1 MAIKILN
8 GVDVEGSMNITASDV
23 PNLDASKITSGTI
36 NASRMPNLDAGKVNS
51 GSFSTSRIPNLDASK
66 ITSGTLN
73 AARIPNLSSS
83 YGTAADTA
91 KGVQAFEWGNHAE
104 AGYLTSL
111 PSHTH
116 SYLPL
121 SGGTLTGALTI
132 NAYIKGN
139 GQQLVLNAGESHS
152 YATGQTNEYI
162 YLNAEQGL
170 EINSHTGNWSGGWS
184 TRKTAYLRGDQLT
197 LDGEAMTKT
206 NIQNFKTAYG
216 WGNHGSAG
224 YATQSWVNSQGFL
237 TSETDSQ
244 TLSWNGTNGV
254 LTISGGNSVDLDGR
268 YLTSIPASY
277 TTDTEL
283 GAVESSIHQRI
294 DDEIIPLIAAKQDAG
309 SYLTTTG
316 KAADSNLLDGIDS
329 SAFLRSNTADTAS
342 GRITFTGGVKI
353 QGGNAGDAQGSELLF
368 DGSNSPQIKFRDSDT
383 SHDDFYIHVNSNNFY
398 ILVDRDNNDGWDGAH
413 PLQLEGDTNS
423 TYLFGNKVGNAAYQN
438 TSAFDSAG
446 SASTAQANA
455 IAHAD
460 DRINSEVLPAI
471 DTKLDSSVNP
481 IKGATVS
488 NDTITFTRSDN
499 TTFSVTTSDA
509 NTNTWRGIDD
519 TPVNGQTAESISSN
533 WAYDHVNA
541 SNPHGTTAADVG
553 ADPAGSAA
561 AVDARI
567 ENDVIPELAKGA
579 AAYGWGNHADAG
591 YVVPADFTPANYPD
605 FIGPQ
610 GPAGAAGAKGD
621 TGDTGPIGPQG
632 PAGSAGATG
641 PQGPQGPS
649 GSTGPQGPAGANGS
663 MYGPDKYLF
672 QTGMVYEANRQPIV
686 LAGQE
691 INGSTST
698 SISGESE
705 IVFNQAGTYLISWN
719 INWQSYYA
727 NRSTFGAS
735 AKLNGATIQGGTN
748 IQYFRYNTY
757 GHKSTTA
764 STFAVTVGVGDVLFF
779 ETFLHAG
786 AINHGVTSTNG
797 DGGAITITR
806 IV

>member
-8 GVDVEGSMNITASDV
+8 GVDVEGSMNIAASDV

-51 GSFSTSRIPNLDASK
+51 GSFSTSRIPNLSASK

-73 AARIPNLSSS
+73 AARIPDLSSS

-197 LDGEAMTKT
+197 LDGEALTKT

-216 WGNHGSAG
+216 WGNHASAG
-224 YATQSWVNSQGFL
+224 
-237 TSETDSQ
+237 
-244 TLSWNGTNGV
+244 
-254 LTISGGNSVDLDGR
+254 
-268 YLTSIPASY
+268 YLTSIP
-277 TTDTEL
+277 
-283 GAVESSIHQRI
+283 
-294 DDEIIPLIAAKQDAG
+294 
-309 SYLTTTG
+309 
-316 KAADSNLLDGIDS
+316 
-329 SAFLRSNTADTAS
+329 
-342 GRITFTGGVKI
+342 
-353 QGGNAGDAQGSELLF
+353 
-368 DGSNSPQIKFRDSDT
+368 
-383 SHDDFYIHVNSNNFY
+383 
-398 ILVDRDNNDGWDGAH
+398 
-413 PLQLEGDTNS
+413 S
-423 TYLFGNKVGNAAYQN
+423 TYATDAEV
-438 TSAFDSAG
+438 
-446 SASTAQANA
+446 STAVGA
-455 IAHAD
+455 ID
-460 DRINSEVLPAI
+460 TRINEEVLPAI
-471 DTKLDSSVNP
+471 DTKLDASVNP

-509 NTNTWRGIDD
+509 NSWRGIHD
-519 TPVNGQTAESISSN
+519 TPVNGATTTSISSN
-533 WAYDHVNA
+533 WAYDNQ
-541 SNPHGTTAADVG
+541 SKINNGQT
-553 ADPAGSAA
+553 
-561 AVDARI
+561 
-567 ENDVIPELAKGA
+567 
-579 AAYGWGNHADAG
+579 AYGWGNHADAG
-591 YVVPADFTPANYPD
+591 YVRPEEFTPDNYPD

-610 GPAGAAGAKGD
+610 GPAGSNGSQGPQGPAGAKGD
-621 TGDTGPIGPQG
+621 TGDVGPQG
-632 PAGSAGATG
+632 PAGSAGSTG
-641 PQGPQGPS
+641 PQGPQGPAGS
-649 GSTGPQGPAGANGS
+649 NGSTGPQGPQGPAGANGS

-672 QTGMVYEANRQPIV
+672 QTGMIYEVNRQPIV

-698 SISGESE
+698 SPSGESE
-705 IVFNQAGTYLISWN
+705 ITFNQAGTYLISWN

-748 IQYFRYNTY
+748 IQYFRYHTY

-764 STFAVTVGVGDVLFF
+764 STFAVTVAVGDVLFF

-786 AINHGVTSTNG
+786 AVNHGVTSTNG

>member
-8 GVDVEGSMNITASDV
+8 GVDVEGSMNIAASDV

-51 GSFSTSRIPNLDASK
+51 GSFSTSRIPNLDAGK

-104 AGYLTSL
+104 VGYLTSL

-139 GQQLVLNAGESHS
+139 GQQLVLSAGESHS

-170 EINSHTGNWSGGWS
+170 EINSHTGNWTGGWS

-197 LDGEAMTKT
+197 LDGEALTKT

-216 WGNHGSAG
+216 WGNHASAG
-224 YATQSWVNSQGFL
+224 YL
-237 TSETDSQ
+237 TSIPSTYATDAEVS
-244 TLSWNGTNGV
+244 TAVGAIDTRINEEVLPAIDTKLDASVNPIKAASVSNDTITFTRSDNTTFTVTTSDANSNNYVDALSFNSTNGV
-254 LTISGGNSVDLDGR
+254 LTIGRNGSLADLTVDLDGR
-268 YLTSIPASY
+268 YLTSLPAHNH
-277 TTDTEL
+277 D
-283 GAVESSIHQRI
+283 
-294 DDEIIPLIAAKQDAG
+294 G
-309 SYLTTTG
+309 SY
-316 KAADSNLLDGIDS
+316 
-329 SAFLRSNTADTAS
+329 
-342 GRITFTGGVKI
+342 
-353 QGGNAGDAQGSELLF
+353 
-368 DGSNSPQIKFRDSDT
+368 
-383 SHDDFYIHVNSNNFY
+383 
-398 ILVDRDNNDGWDGAH
+398 
-413 PLQLEGDTNS
+413 
-423 TYLFGNKVGNAAYQN
+423 
-438 TSAFDSAG
+438 DSAG
-446 SASTAQANA
+446 TAAAEAGAVN
-455 IAHAD
+455 
-460 DRINSEVLPAI
+460 DRIDSEVIPAI

-509 NTNTWRGIDD
+509 NTNTWRGIHDI
-519 TPVNGQTAESISSN
+519 PVNGATTTSISSN
-533 WAYDHVNA
+533 WAYDIQAN
-541 SNPHGTTAADVG
+541 
-553 ADPAGSAA
+553 
-561 AVDARI
+561 I
-567 ENDVIPELAKGA
+567 AKGEE
-579 AAYGWGNHADAG
+579 AYSWGNHAEAG
-591 YVVPADFTPANYPD
+591 YVVPANFTPANYPD

-610 GPAGAAGAKGD
+610 GPAGSNGSQGPQGPAGPAGAKGD
-621 TGDTGPIGPQG
+621 TGDVGPQGPQGPQG

-641 PQGPQGPS
+641 PQGPAGS
-649 GSTGPQGPAGANGS
+649 NGSTGPQGPQGPAGANGS

-672 QTGMVYEANRQPIV
+672 QTGIVYEVSRQPIV

-698 SISGESE
+698 SPSGESE
-705 IVFNQAGTYLISWN
+705 ITFNQAGTYLISWN

-748 IQYFRYNTY
+748 LQYFRYNTY
-757 GHKSTTA
+757 GHKSTTQ
-764 STFAVTVGVGDVLFF
+764 STFAVTVAAGDVLFF

-786 AINHGVTSTNG
+786 AVNHGVTSTNG

>member
-8 GVDVEGSMNITASDV
+8 GVDVEGSMNIAASDI

-51 GSFSTSRIPNLDASK
+51 GSFSASRIPNLSASK

-104 AGYLTSL
+104 VGYLTSL

-206 NIQNFKTAYG
+206 NIQNFKTAHG
-216 WGNHGSAG
+216 WGNHASAG
-224 YATQSWVNSQGFL
+224 
-237 TSETDSQ
+237 
-244 TLSWNGTNGV
+244 
-254 LTISGGNSVDLDGR
+254 
-268 YLTSIPASY
+268 YLTSIP
-277 TTDTEL
+277 
-283 GAVESSIHQRI
+283 
-294 DDEIIPLIAAKQDAG
+294 
-309 SYLTTTG
+309 
-316 KAADSNLLDGIDS
+316 
-329 SAFLRSNTADTAS
+329 
-342 GRITFTGGVKI
+342 
-353 QGGNAGDAQGSELLF
+353 
-368 DGSNSPQIKFRDSDT
+368 
-383 SHDDFYIHVNSNNFY
+383 
-398 ILVDRDNNDGWDGAH
+398 
-413 PLQLEGDTNS
+413 S
-423 TYLFGNKVGNAAYQN
+423 TYATDAEV
-438 TSAFDSAG
+438 
-446 SASTAQANA
+446 STAVGA
-455 IAHAD
+455 ID
-460 DRINSEVLPAI
+460 TRINEEVLPAI
-471 DTKLDSSVNP
+471 DTKLDASVNP
-481 IKGATVS
+481 IKGASVS

-509 NTNTWRGIDD
+509 NSWRGIHD
-519 TPVNGQTAESISSN
+519 TPVNGATTTSISSN
-533 WAYDHVNA
+533 WAYDNQ
-541 SNPHGTTAADVG
+541 SKINNGQT
-553 ADPAGSAA
+553 
-561 AVDARI
+561 
-567 ENDVIPELAKGA
+567 
-579 AAYGWGNHADAG
+579 AYGWGNHADAG
-591 YVVPADFTPANYPD
+591 YVRTEEFTPDNYPD

-610 GPAGAAGAKGD
+610 GPAGSNGSQGPQGPAGPAGAKGD
-621 TGDTGPIGPQG
+621 TGDVGPQG
-632 PAGSAGATG
+632 PAGSNGSNGSDGAGFVEARMEGYDLVLINDQYGETNLGNIRGATGATGAAGSTGATGAVGPQGPQGPQGPKGDTGDTGPQGPAGPAGSAGAQGPQGPVGDAGPQGDIGPQGPRGNTGAAGAQGPAGPQGDIGPQGDVGPAGPKGDTGDTGPQGPAGNTGATGPQGPAGSTGATG
-641 PQGPQGPS
+641 PQGPQGP
-649 GSTGPQGPAGANGS
+649 AGTNGS
-663 MYGPDKYLF
+663 MYGPDKYHF
-672 QTGMVYEANRQPIV
+672 QTGVVYESNRQPII
-686 LAGQE
+686 LAAQE

-698 SISGESE
+698 SPSGESN
-705 IVFNQAGTYLISWN
+705 IIFNQAGTYLISWN

-735 AKLNGATIQGGTN
+735 AKLNGGTIQGGTN
-748 IQYFRYNTY
+748 IQYFRYHTY
-757 GHKSTTA
+757 GHKSTTG
-764 STFAVTVGVGDVLFF
+764 STFAVTVNAGDTMFF

-797 DGGAITITR
+797 DGGAVTVMR

>member
-8 GVDVEGSMNITASDV
+8 GVDVEGSMNIAASDV

-51 GSFSTSRIPNLDASK
+51 GSFSTSRIPNLDAGK

-104 AGYLTSL
+104 VGYLTSL

-139 GQQLVLNAGESHS
+139 GQQLVLSAGESHS

-170 EINSHTGNWSGGWS
+170 EINSHTGNWTGGWS

-197 LDGEAMTKT
+197 LDGEALTKT

-216 WGNHGSAG
+216 WGNHASAG
-224 YATQSWVNSQGFL
+224 YL
-237 TSETDSQ
+237 TSIPSTYATDAEVS
-244 TLSWNGTNGV
+244 TAVGAIDTRINEEVLPAIDTKLDASVNPIKAASVSNDTITFTRSDNTTFTVTTSDANSNNYVDALSFNSTNGV
-254 LTISGGNSVDLDGR
+254 LTIGRNGSLADLTVDLDGR
-268 YLTSIPASY
+268 YLTSLPAHNH
-277 TTDTEL
+277 DTL
-283 GAVESSIHQRI
+283 
-294 DDEIIPLIAAKQDAG
+294 
-309 SYLTTTG
+309 Y
-316 KAADSNLLDGIDS
+316 DSL
-329 SAFLRSNTADTAS
+329 
-342 GRITFTGGVKI
+342 
-353 QGGNAGDAQGSELLF
+353 
-368 DGSNSPQIKFRDSDT
+368 
-383 SHDDFYIHVNSNNFY
+383 
-398 ILVDRDNNDGWDGAH
+398 
-413 PLQLEGDTNS
+413 
-423 TYLFGNKVGNAAYQN
+423 
-438 TSAFDSAG
+438 G
-446 SASTAQANA
+446 SASAVN
-455 IAHAD
+455 
-460 DRINSEVLPAI
+460 DRIDSEVIPAI

-509 NTNTWRGIDD
+509 NTNTWRGIHD
-519 TPVNGQTAESISSN
+519 TPENGATTTSISSN
-533 WAYDHVNA
+533 WAYDIQAN
-541 SNPHGTTAADVG
+541 
-553 ADPAGSAA
+553 
-561 AVDARI
+561 I
-567 ENDVIPELAKGA
+567 AKGEE
-579 AAYGWGNHADAG
+579 AYSWGNHAEAG
-591 YVVPADFTPANYPD
+591 YVVPANFTPANYPD

-610 GPAGAAGAKGD
+610 GPAGSNGSQGPQGPAGPAGAKGD
-621 TGDTGPIGPQG
+621 TGDVGPQGPQGPQG

-641 PQGPQGPS
+641 PQGPAGS
-649 GSTGPQGPAGANGS
+649 NGSTGPQGPQGPAGANGS

-672 QTGMVYEANRQPIV
+672 QTGIVYEVSRQPIV

-698 SISGESE
+698 SPSGESE
-705 IVFNQAGTYLISWN
+705 ITFNQSGTYLISWN

-727 NRSTFGAS
+727 NRSTFGAC
-735 AKLNGATIQGGTN
+735 AKLNGATIQGSMN
-748 IQYFRYNTY
+748 LQYFRYNTY
-757 GHKSTTA
+757 GHKSTTQ
-764 STFAVTVGVGDVLFF
+764 STFAVTVTAGDVLFF

-786 AINHGVTSTNG
+786 AVNHGVTSTNG

>member
-8 GVDVEGSMNITASDV
+8 GVDVEGSMNIAASDI

-51 GSFSTSRIPNLDASK
+51 GSFSTSRIPNLDAGK

-104 AGYLTSL
+104 VGYLTSL

-139 GQQLVLNAGESHS
+139 GQQLVLSAGESHS

-170 EINSHTGNWSGGWS
+170 EINSHTGNWTGGWS

-197 LDGEAMTKT
+197 LDGEALTKT

-216 WGNHGSAG
+216 WGNHASAG
-224 YATQSWVNSQGFL
+224 YL
-237 TSETDSQ
+237 TSIPSTYATDAEVS
-244 TLSWNGTNGV
+244 TAVGAIDTRINEEVLPAIDTKLDASVNPIKAASVSNDTITFTRSDNTTFTVTTSDANSNNYVDALSFNSTNGV
-254 LTISGGNSVDLDGR
+254 LTIGRNGSLADLTVDLDGR
-268 YLTSIPASY
+268 YLTSLPAHNH
-277 TTDTEL
+277 D
-283 GAVESSIHQRI
+283 
-294 DDEIIPLIAAKQDAG
+294 G
-309 SYLTTTG
+309 SY
-316 KAADSNLLDGIDS
+316 
-329 SAFLRSNTADTAS
+329 
-342 GRITFTGGVKI
+342 
-353 QGGNAGDAQGSELLF
+353 
-368 DGSNSPQIKFRDSDT
+368 
-383 SHDDFYIHVNSNNFY
+383 
-398 ILVDRDNNDGWDGAH
+398 
-413 PLQLEGDTNS
+413 
-423 TYLFGNKVGNAAYQN
+423 
-438 TSAFDSAG
+438 DSAG
-446 SASTAQANA
+446 TAAAEAGAVN
-455 IAHAD
+455 
-460 DRINSEVLPAI
+460 DRIDSEVIPAI

-509 NTNTWRGIDD
+509 NTNTWRGIHD
-519 TPVNGQTAESISSN
+519 TPVNGATTTSISSN
-533 WAYDHVNA
+533 WAYDIQAN
-541 SNPHGTTAADVG
+541 
-553 ADPAGSAA
+553 
-561 AVDARI
+561 I
-567 ENDVIPELAKGA
+567 AKGEE
-579 AAYGWGNHADAG
+579 AYSWGNHAEAG
-591 YVVPADFTPANYPD
+591 YVVPANFTPANYPD

-610 GPAGAAGAKGD
+610 GPAGSNGSQGPQGPAGPAGAKGD
-621 TGDTGPIGPQG
+621 TGDVGPQGPQGPQG

-641 PQGPQGPS
+641 PQGPAGS
-649 GSTGPQGPAGANGS
+649 NGSTGPQGPQGPAGANGS

-672 QTGMVYEANRQPIV
+672 QTGIVYEVSRQPIV

-698 SISGESE
+698 SPSGESE
-705 IVFNQAGTYLISWN
+705 ITFNQAGTYLISWN

-748 IQYFRYNTY
+748 LQYFRYNTY
-757 GHKSTTA
+757 GHKSTTQ
-764 STFAVTVGVGDVLFF
+764 STFAVTVAAGDVLFF

-786 AINHGVTSTNG
+786 AVNHGVTSTNG

>member
-8 GVDVEGSMNITASDV
+8 GVDVEGSMNIAASDV

-51 GSFSTSRIPNLDASK
+51 GSFSTSRIPNLSASK

-139 GQQLVLNAGESHS
+139 GQQLVLSAGESHS

-216 WGNHGSAG
+216 WGNHASAG
-224 YATQSWVNSQGFL
+224 
-237 TSETDSQ
+237 
-244 TLSWNGTNGV
+244 
-254 LTISGGNSVDLDGR
+254 
-268 YLTSIPASY
+268 YLTSIPSTYA
-277 TTDTEL
+277 TDAEVNTAV
-283 GAVESSIHQRI
+283 GAV
-294 DDEIIPLIAAKQDAG
+294 
-309 SYLTTTG
+309 
-316 KAADSNLLDGIDS
+316 
-329 SAFLRSNTADTAS
+329 DT
-342 GRITFTGGVKI
+342 
-353 QGGNAGDAQGSELLF
+353 
-368 DGSNSPQIKFRDSDT
+368 
-383 SHDDFYIHVNSNNFY
+383 
-398 ILVDRDNNDGWDGAH
+398 
-413 PLQLEGDTNS
+413 
-423 TYLFGNKVGNAAYQN
+423 
-438 TSAFDSAG
+438 
-446 SASTAQANA
+446 
-455 IAHAD
+455 
-460 DRINSEVLPAI
+460 RINEEVLPAI
-471 DTKLDSSVNP
+471 DAKLDASVNP
-481 IKGATVS
+481 IKSATVS

-509 NTNTWRGIDD
+509 NTNTWRPIHD
-519 TPVNGQTAESISSN
+519 TPVNGATTTSISSN
-533 WAYDHVNA
+533 WAHDNQ
-541 SNPHGTTAADVG
+541 SKINNGQT
-553 ADPAGSAA
+553 
-561 AVDARI
+561 
-567 ENDVIPELAKGA
+567 
-579 AAYGWGNHADAG
+579 AYGWGNHAAAG
-591 YVVPADFTPANYPD
+591 YVRPEEFTPDNYPE

-610 GPAGAAGAKGD
+610 GPAGSNGSVGPQGPAGANGAKGD
-621 TGDTGPIGPQG
+621 TGDTGSIGPQG

-641 PQGPQGPS
+641 PQGPS
-649 GSTGPQGPAGANGS
+649 GSSGPQGPQGPAGANGS

-672 QTGMVYEANRQPIV
+672 QTGVVYEANRQPIV
-686 LAGQE
+686 LGGQE

-698 SISGESE
+698 SFAGESE
-705 IVFNQAGTYLISWN
+705 ITFNQAGTYLISWN

-735 AKLNGATIQGGTN
+735 AKLNGSTIQGGTN
-748 IQYFRYNTY
+748 LQYFRYNTY

-764 STFAVTVGVGDVLFF
+764 STFAVTVAVGDVLFF

-786 AINHGVTSTNG
+786 AANHGVTSTNG

>member
-8 GVDVEGSMNITASDV
+8 GVDVEGSMNIAASDI

-51 GSFSTSRIPNLDASK
+51 GSFSASRIPNLSASK

-197 LDGEAMTKT
+197 LDGEAITKT

-268 YLTSIPASY
+268 YLTSIPSSY

-283 GAVESSIHQRI
+283 GTVESSIHQRI
-294 DDEIIPLIAAKQDAG
+294 DDEVIPLIAAKQDAG
-309 SYLTTTG
+309 NYLTSIPSALSVTSIAVGSGATLTESTDRSDLLMIKSSTSTWGGLQISNTSNEIIFSLMGDGNTLGLYDDLNNDWVLQRDENGATRLYHNSGSKLSTTSTGISVTGEITTTG
-316 KAADSNLLDGIDS
+316 G
-329 SAFLRSNTADTAS
+329 
-342 GRITFTGGVKI
+342 
-353 QGGNAGDAQGSELLF
+353 
-368 DGSNSPQIKFRDSDT
+368 
-383 SHDDFYIHVNSNNFY
+383 
-398 ILVDRDNNDGWDGAH
+398 
-413 PLQLEGDTNS
+413 NS
-423 TYLFGNKVGNAAYQN
+423 TNWN
-438 TSAFDSAG
+438 T
-446 SASTAQANA
+446 
-455 IAHAD
+455 
-460 DRINSEVLPAI
+460 
-471 DTKLDSSVNP
+471 
-481 IKGATVS
+481 
-488 NDTITFTRSDN
+488 
-499 TTFSVTTSDA
+499 
-509 NTNTWRGIDD
+509 
-519 TPVNGQTAESISSN
+519 
-533 WAYDHVNA
+533 
-541 SNPHGTTAADVG
+541 
-553 ADPAGSAA
+553 
-561 AVDARI
+561 
-567 ENDVIPELAKGA
+567 
-579 AAYGWGNHADAG
+579 AYGWGNHADAG
-591 YVVPADFTPANYPD
+591 YVRPEEFTPDNYPD

-610 GPAGAAGAKGD
+610 GPAGSNGSQGPQGPAGPAGAKGD
-621 TGDTGPIGPQG
+621 TGDVGPQG
-632 PAGSAGATG
+632 PAGSNGSNGSDGAGFVEARMEGYDLVLINDQYGETNLGNIRGATGATGAAGSTGATGAVGPQGPQGPQGPKGDTGDTGPQGPAGPAGSAGAQGPQGPVGDTGPQGPAGNTGATGPQGPAGSTGSTG
-641 PQGPQGPS
+641 PQGPQGP
-649 GSTGPQGPAGANGS
+649 AGTNGS
-663 MYGPDKYLF
+663 MYGPDKYHF
-672 QTGMVYEANRQPIV
+672 QTGVVYESNRQPII
-686 LAGQE
+686 LAAQE

-698 SISGESE
+698 SPSGESN
-705 IVFNQAGTYLISWN
+705 IIFNQAGTYLISWN

-735 AKLNGATIQGGTN
+735 AKLNGGTIQGGTN
-748 IQYFRYNTY
+748 IQYFRYHTY
-757 GHKSTTA
+757 GHKSTTG
-764 STFAVTVGVGDVLFF
+764 STFAVTVNAGDTMFF

-797 DGGAITITR
+797 DGGAVTVMR

>member
-8 GVDVEGSMNITASDV
+8 GVDVEGSMNIAASDV

-36 NASRMPNLDAGKVNS
+36 SSSRMPNFDAGKIVS
-51 GSFSTSRIPNLDASK
+51 GSIGASRIPNLDASK
-66 ITSGTLN
+66 ITSGTIN
-73 AARIPNLSSS
+73 AARIPNLSGT
-83 YGTAADTA
+83 YGTATDSARGA
-91 KGVQAFEWGNHAE
+91 EAWSWGNHAD

-111 PSHTH
+111 PSHSH
-116 SYLPL
+116 NYLPL

-197 LDGEAMTKT
+197 LDGEALTKT
-206 NIQNFKTAYG
+206 NIQNFKTAYS
-216 WGNHGSAG
+216 WGNHADAG
-224 YATQSWVNSQGFL
+224 YL

-254 LTISGGNSVDLDGR
+254 LTISNGNSVDLDGR
-268 YLTSIPASY
+268 YLTSIPSSY
-277 TTDTEL
+277 ATDAE
-283 GAVESSIHQRI
+283 V
-294 DDEIIPLIAAKQDAG
+294 
-309 SYLTTTG
+309 
-316 KAADSNLLDGIDS
+316 S
-329 SAFLRSNTADTAS
+329 SAVA
-342 GRITFTGGVKI
+342 VV
-353 QGGNAGDAQGSELLF
+353 DA
-368 DGSNSPQIKFRDSDT
+368 
-383 SHDDFYIHVNSNNFY
+383 
-398 ILVDRDNNDGWDGAH
+398 
-413 PLQLEGDTNS
+413 
-423 TYLFGNKVGNAAYQN
+423 
-438 TSAFDSAG
+438 
-446 SASTAQANA
+446 
-455 IAHAD
+455 
-460 DRINSEVLPAI
+460 RINEEVLPAI
-471 DTKLDSSVNP
+471 DTKLDASVNP
-481 IKGATVS
+481 IKAASVS

-509 NTNTWRGIDD
+509 NTWRGIHD
-519 TPVNGQTAESISSN
+519 TPVNGATTTSISSN
-533 WAYDHVNA
+533 WAFDNVKTPVPSGAVFTDTNTTYSA
-541 SNPHGTTAADVG
+541 GTGLTLSGTTFSVTANTYDA
-553 ADPAGSAA
+553 AGSAA
-561 AVDARI
+561 AVNQRIDTEVFDAIATVDGNIPTNNNQLTNGAGYLTSIPSALSVTSLAVGSGATLTESTDRADLLMI
-567 ENDVIPELAKGA
+567 KSSTSSWGGLQVSNTSNEGIISLMINGNEGGLYDDQNGEWILKSTENGGLTLGYDNATKLTTTSTGISVTGEITTTGGNSTNWNT
-579 AAYGWGNHADAG
+579 AYGWGNHANAG
-591 YVVPADFTPANYPD
+591 YVVPEQFTPENYPD

-610 GPAGAAGAKGD
+610 GPAGSNGSVGPQGPQGPAGAKGD
-621 TGDTGPIGPQG
+621 TGDTGPIGPAG

-641 PQGPQGPS
+641 PQGPS
-649 GSTGPQGPAGANGS
+649 GSTGPQGPQGPAGANGS

-672 QTGMVYEANRQPIV
+672 QTGVVYEVSRQPIV
-686 LAGQE
+686 LATQE

-698 SISGESE
+698 SPSGESN

-735 AKLNGATIQGGTN
+735 AKLNGSTIQGGTN
-748 IQYFRYNTY
+748 LQYFRYNTY
-757 GHKSTTA
+757 GHKSTTQ
-764 STFAVTVGVGDVLFF
+764 STFAVTVAAGDVLFF

-786 AINHGVTSTNG
+786 AVNHGVTSTNG